1 MAGIAS
7 TVARQLDCPVVAM
20 RYPVTDEFAI
30 TLADQ
35 LYQGLFDLDLT
46 VDAAVAHAVAA
57 AAGAQPSPDRPAISI
72 ATPTLLG
79 GVAAAGLTLIPP
91 EGEPDLDPR
100 RVRMAGFP
108 KEPERFVGRAAAMA
122 AATMVLARGSGH
134 TAVVFYGMAGAGKTA
149 CALELAYRHQTGFTP
164 TFWQAP
170 LTDADPGAALTSLA
184 LAMETQLLQHG
195 FAMVDKVGSVGRLRV
210 FLPRLSQLLED
221 AGVLLV
227 LDNLETLLT
236 SDGRWRDQRWADLM
250 TALTG
255 HGGESRVVLTSRVL
269 PAGLGGRVRVEPVHA
284 LSRDESALL
293 ARELPGLRR
302 LLHADP
308 GPVRAVDA
316 AVVDADRALV
326 RRVLAVVQG
335 HPKLLELADAAAAD
349 QAVLTAHLAAAES
362 ATEAATGGAALAA
375 FFATGQSRLD
385 PDGFVGVLAGWT
397 ASAVGILPGPAGLLV
412 QMLCQLEDEDR
423 WSFVLEFAWAGVW
436 RRLHPDP
443 ATPADAGEPGGSAG
457 TADDQPGDGPV
468 AGWAAE
474 VERLVRAALVHAEP
488 QPGSDDDGPPRV
500 RYRIHPGVA
509 DTIREATPAPVRVA
523 VDTELAA
530 FWTALAYSA
539 MWAEGGE
546 HTPMVVRAGLSAA
559 PYLLRRH
566 DFDQAGRLLE
576 QVIMRDRTAGTVQAA
591 LPYLRRIAVATGAV
605 EAAVRLANILMGV
618 DPAAAERLLRDSLD
632 RAVADN
638 NFLSASGTAGDLINL
653 LMETGRLREA
663 LDLVDR
669 KVDYTRRAGLGPW
682 NQLANQTRRLQI
694 LYRLGETARVLAEV
708 QQLRVRTAD
717 LPDQQG
723 PNDTIHPF
731 NVRETILNLGAL
743 AARDLGRW
751 QLALDLTAEQA
762 ASVQRRGG
770 GDHAVALTRF
780 NAYPSLLELGRLDEA
795 DRLLR
800 ACQQVFEQSE
810 DIGMLAK
817 TLTARAILEARR
829 GHHTQ
834 AADLQR
840 AALRLTYPRPDPR
853 EVGVA
858 HHSLANRLTA
868 TAAPAG
874 QVLGHRLA
882 AALLFHLT
890 DMAGELTVT
899 MRALAEDLRRYPDSA
914 PPASLAELAAVVEQ
928 VDGVRYTILIGALA
942 ADPGQIDVVLA
953 ELVATART
961 LPADTDKDPG
971 GEIDRH
977 LHRWEPAIAALL
989 AATAGDRPAADLLDT
1004 VLTEQAQSA
1013 DWADLVAVLRR
1024 ILAGDRDP
1032 DTLLAGLDP
1041 VDTAITRRALDALA
1055 GRVQL
1060 TATPDDLTPD
1070 RDPGEAGVEEFLAAV
1085 VAAAHGDPA
1094 AAQAITPVLDA
1105 WAGHPDTAALA
1116 AALGRLLAGE
1126 RHPDRLTTG
1135 LDDPATT
1142 LLQTILDHLPPDAG
1156 DGLDEAR

>member
-1 MAGIAS
+1 
-7 TVARQLDCPVVAM
+7 
-20 RYPVTDEFAI
+20 
-30 TLADQ
+30 
-35 LYQGLFDLDLT
+35 
-46 VDAAVAHAVAA
+46 
-57 AAGAQPSPDRPAISI
+57 
-72 ATPTLLG
+72 
-79 GVAAAGLTLIPP
+79 
-91 EGEPDLDPR
+91 
-100 RVRMAGFP
+100 
-108 KEPERFVGRAAAMA
+108 
-122 AATMVLARGSGH
+122 
-134 TAVVFYGMAGAGKTA
+134 
-149 CALELAYRHQTGFTP
+149 
-164 TFWQAP
+164 
-170 LTDADPGAALTSLA
+170 
-184 LAMETQLLQHG
+184 
-195 FAMVDKVGSVGRLRV
+195 MVDKVGAVERLRV

-349 QAVLTAHLAAAES
+349 QAVLTAHLAAAEA

-443 ATPADAGEPGGSAG
+443 ATPADAGRPGGSAG

-509 DTIREATPAPVRVA
+509 DTIREATPAPVRAA

-961 LPADTDKDPG
+961 LPADTDTDTDTNAG
-971 GEIDRH
+971 GAIDRH
-977 LHRWEPAIAALL
+977 LHEWEPAIAALL
-989 AATAGDRPAADLLDT
+989 AATAGDRAAADLLDT

-1055 GRVQL
+1055 GTVQL

-1070 RDPGEAGVEEFLAAV
+1070 PDPGEAGVEEFLAAV